1 MLGVGALGAVE
12 DDLRQVGLR
21 QSARAPLVDA
31 LLRVDFR
38 PGLRVLQ
45 VEHDERHQGTVLAL
59 FEGLA
64 EQALGLAVLGVA
76 GAGLGRQPLAKARAG
91 PRRGLR
97 GLAVELFG
105 LGLLGAVA
113 AGDLHV
119 GEADLGV
126 GVTHRGQGLVVALGG
141 GEVAALQGLL
151 GQALVG
157 QSGAAG
163 GQGDGRGQ
171 QQVPGRQGQGRE
183 DGHLHGRVPVS
194 ERWPGSRPCSA
205 GCGRAGRRC

>member
-1 MLGVGALGAVE
+1 M
-12 DDLRQVGLR
+12 
-21 QSARAPLVDA
+21 
-31 LLRVDFR
+31 
-38 PGLRVLQ
+38 Q

-163 GQGDGRGQ
+163 GQGDG
-171 QQVPGRQGQGRE
+171 
-183 DGHLHGRVPVS
+183 
-194 ERWPGSRPCSA
+194 
-205 GCGRAGRRC
+205 